1 MSFSGLLNTTFD
13 LLALGMTADAY
24 GGWSSSPTT
33 VSAMSS
39 LPCRIYELS
48 ATEREM
54 LNREGT
60 SATHKVYCDYY
71 STITTKHE
79 LLINSEYYEIVR
91 VYNPS
96 FANHHLEI
104 TTNKTG

>member
-1 MSFSGLLNTTFD
+1 MSFTGLLNATFN
-13 LLALGMTADAY
+13 LLSLGMTADAY

-39 LPCRIYELS
+39 VPCRIHELS

-71 STITTKHE
+71 SAITTKHE
-79 LLINSEYYEIVR
+79 LEIASVRYQVVR
-91 VYNPS
+91 VNNPS
-96 FANHHLEI
+96 MMNHHLEM
-104 TTNKTG
+104 TTNRTT